1 MRTKERSSWE
11 RKGPPKKLMRFI
23 TSLQA
28 IIYKG
33 FQREYLEHYKRL

>member
-1 MRTKERSSWE
+1 MTEKERKKWE

-28 IIYKG
+28 FLYKTSKG
-33 FQREYLEHYKRL
+33 KLWSTVKA